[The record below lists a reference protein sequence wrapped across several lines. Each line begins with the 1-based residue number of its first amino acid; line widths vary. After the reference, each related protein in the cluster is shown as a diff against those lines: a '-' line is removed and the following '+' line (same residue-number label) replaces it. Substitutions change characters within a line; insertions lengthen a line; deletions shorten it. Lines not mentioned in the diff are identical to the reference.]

1 MTERKNRLVSNED
14 DTRSHSFKAEER
26 HVCIWDMGEK
36 TGNTILKI
44 KRTGEITQDKSR
56 KVYE

>member
-1 MTERKNRLVSNED
+1 MKMIPAVTVSKQK
-14 DTRSHSFKAEER
+14 RGMCVFG
-26 HVCIWDMGEK
+26 IWGKK